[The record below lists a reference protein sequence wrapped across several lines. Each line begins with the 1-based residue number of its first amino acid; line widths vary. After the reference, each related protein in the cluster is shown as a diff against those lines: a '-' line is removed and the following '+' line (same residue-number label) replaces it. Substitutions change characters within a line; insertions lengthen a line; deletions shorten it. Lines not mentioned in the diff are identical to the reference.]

1 MSIKYILKRGV
12 HCPNRRQQ
20 MSSDPDLGHTGLE
33 ELMNQFSFR
42 MEGGRRLREERGYD
56 KGESRNTGGDRVRD
70 SIQMQHLTS
79 GQLAQLL

>member
-42 MEGGRRLREERGYD
+42 MEGGRRLREERG
-56 KGESRNTGGDRVRD
+56 
-70 SIQMQHLTS
+70 
-79 GQLAQLL
+79 